1 MRWAAASLRRSI
13 NVSLLVAGTASLVSG
28 FLIQVSYHMGHR
40 VSPGRTV
47 WGWDYPTWALFH
59 QIFSAALLA
68 FAVWHL
74 YLNRK
79 PLLAT
84 LKRTGAW
91 RRQGPILFATFT
103 AAVTTALLAWAAAVG
118 FDHHLAERA
127 LVEIHDKVVIPMSV
141 LLALHVWQ
149 RRSRLLSRPHS
160 IGRGRTLPPG
170 KWASSA
176 SCSARCYLTIPRP
189 FGQDEGSGS

>member
-1 MRWAAASLRRSI
+1 MRLVAPSLRGSI

-28 FLIQVSYHMGHR
+28 FLIQVSYHMRHG
-40 VSPGRTV
+40 VSAGRTV

-68 FAVWHL
+68 FAPWHL

-79 PLLAT
+79 QLLAI
-84 LKRTGAW
+84 LKRTGGW
-91 RRQGPILFATFT
+91 RRQGPILFATFA
-103 AAVTTALLAWAAAVG
+103 AAVTAALLAWAAAVG
-118 FDHHLAERA
+118 FDQPLAERA

-149 RRSRLLSRPHS
+149 RRSRLLSRPRATA
-160 IGRGRTLPPG
+160 RGHNPN
-170 KWASSA
+170 
-176 SCSARCYLTIPRP
+176 
-189 FGQDEGSGS
+189 

>member
-1 MRWAAASLRRSI
+1 MRSVTATLRGPI

-28 FLIQVSYHMGHR
+28 FLIQVSYHMGHG
-40 VSPGRTV
+40 VSPGRAV

-68 FAVWHL
+68 SAAWHL

-79 PLLAT
+79 PLLAI
-84 LKRTGAW
+84 LKRNGAW
-91 RRQGPILFATFT
+91 RRQGPILFSTF
-103 AAVTTALLAWAAAVG
+103 AAADTTALLAWATAVG

-141 LLALHVWQ
+141 LLVLHVWQ
-149 RRSRLLSRPHS
+149 RRSRILSHPRS
-160 IGRGRTLPPG
+160 IGQGRTED
-170 KWASSA
+170 
-176 SCSARCYLTIPRP
+176 PRAVT
-189 FGQDEGSGS
+189 G